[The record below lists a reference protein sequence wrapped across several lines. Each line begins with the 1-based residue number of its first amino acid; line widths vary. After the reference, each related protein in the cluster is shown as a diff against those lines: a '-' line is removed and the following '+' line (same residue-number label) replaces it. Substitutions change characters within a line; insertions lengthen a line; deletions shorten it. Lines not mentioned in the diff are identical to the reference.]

1 MYLETGIISLA
12 FLILILGICNA
23 NIFGYSDAGIHS
35 IHEPL
40 LYIASL
46 STTRSALNSNSSNV
60 DQNISIKEGQEFEL
74 NFKSNPT
81 TGFEWIQVFDK
92 NIINQTSH
100 TYRPTSTLVGAG
112 GTDIFTFKGISP
124 GTTTLTL
131 QYKRSWEKDFAE
143 EKVFLIKVT

>member
-23 NIFGYSDAGIHS
+23 NIFGYSNAGIHS

-46 STTRSALNSNSSNV
+46 STTRSPLNSNSSNV

-81 TGFEWIQVFDK
+81 TGFEWIPVFDK
-92 NIINQTSH
+92 NILNQTSH
-100 TYRPTSTLVGAG
+100 TFRPMSALVGAG

-124 GTTTLTL
+124 GTTTLKL

>member
-1 MYLETGIISLA
+1 MALLSTGKVLA

-23 NIFGYSDAGIHS
+23 NTFGSSNARIHS

-40 LYIASL
+40 LYIAYL
-46 STTRSALNSNSSNV
+46 STTSSRLNSNISNI

-81 TGFEWIQVFDK
+81 TGFEWILVFDK

-100 TYRPTSTLVGAG
+100 TFRTTSTLIGAA
-112 GTDIFTFKGISP
+112 GTDIFTFKGISH
-124 GTTTLTL
+124 GTTTLKF
-131 QYKRSWEKDFAE
+131 QYKRSWDKDFAE
-143 EKVFLIKVT
+143 EKVFLVKVT